1 LFLKSNAVIYALSP
15 SFSKHAKLSAQLAEA
30 FENIWLNADGKRFDK
45 QELIAILQKADGV
58 VVGLE
63 GIDDEVLA
71 ACPNLKIIA
80 KYGVGLDS
88 IDLEACKKRGVVVGW
103 SGGVNRLSV
112 AEMALGFMLML
123 CRNLYVTSNQLKD
136 GTWNKS
142 GGVQLSGKSV
152 GIIGFG
158 YIGQELARLLAPF
171 GCKLLVNDIADK
183 SVEASRFGATLVD
196 KEQIFANSDIIT
208 VHTPLTKDTKNMIDG
223 NALSMMKKTAFVV
236 NTARGGIVDE
246 AALKKA
252 IKNGDIAGAALDAYL
267 DEPPIDSELLS
278 LPNLICTPHIGG
290 NSEEAVLAMGQSAI
304 KHLKDFFRV

>member
-1 LFLKSNAVIYALSP
+1 MKITVTSP
-15 SFSKHAKLSAQLAEA
+15 SFSKNKLLSSEISSI
-30 FENIWLNADGKRFDK
+30 FPNVKLNLDGVRFDK
-45 QELIAILQKADGV
+45 QGLIEYLKDADAA

-63 GIDDEVLA
+63 MIDDDVLA
-71 ACPNLKIIA
+71 ACPKLKIIA

-88 IDLEACKKRGVVVGW
+88 IDLEACKKRGVSIGW

-123 CRNLYVTSNQLKD
+123 CRNLYMTSNQLKS

-142 GGVQLSGKSV
+142 GGVQLSGKTV

-171 GCKLLVNDIADK
+171 GCKVIANDIADK
-183 SVEASRFGATLVD
+183 TKEVEALGVELVD
-196 KEQIFANSDIIT
+196 KSRIFAESDIVT
-208 VHTPLTKDTKNMIDG
+208 VHTPLTAQTKNIINKDT
-223 NALSMMKKTAFVV
+223 LSLMKKTAFVI

-246 AALKKA
+246 EALKTA
-252 IKNGDIAGAALDAYL
+252 LQGGMIAGAALDVYL
-267 DEPPIDSELLS
+267 EEPPVDKELLG

-290 NSEEAVLAMGQSAI
+290 NAEEAVLAMGRSAI
-304 KHLKDFFRV
+304 AHLRGFFGA

>member
-1 LFLKSNAVIYALSP
+1 MDKTMVAVTSP
-15 SFSKHAKLSAQLAEA
+15 SFSKNALLADELLSLFPNAT
-30 FENIWLNADGKRFDK
+30 LNLDGLRFDK
-45 QELIAILQKADGV
+45 AGLIEYMKDADAA

-63 GIDDEVLA
+63 TIDDEVLA

-80 KYGVGLDS
+80 KYGVGLDG
-88 IDLEACKKRGVVVGW
+88 IDLDACKKRGVAIGW

-123 CRNLYVTSNQLKD
+123 CRNLYVTSNQLKN

-142 GGVQLSGKSV
+142 GGVQLSGKTV

-171 GCKLLVNDIADK
+171 GCRIIANDITDK
-183 SVEASRFGATLVD
+183 AKEAKALDVLLVD
-196 KEQIFANSDIIT
+196 KNMIFAESDIVT
-208 VHTPLTKDTKNMIDG
+208 VHTPLTPQTKNMID
-223 NALSMMKKTAFVV
+223 NDSLSLMKKTAFVI

-246 AALKKA
+246 KALKIA
-252 IKNGDIAGAALDAYL
+252 LQGGSIAGAALDVYL
-267 DEPPIDSELLS
+267 EEPPVDKELLG

-290 NSEEAVLAMGQSAI
+290 NAEEAVLAMGQSAI
-304 KHLKDFFRV
+304 AHLRGFFGV